1 MLTCAQLRATL
12 PISIFISPNLPLD
25 DDGNLVDQGLPTG
38 SEIDHGA
45 IAPPGYGEHVL
56 DQLYDE
62 MDMSGFQ
69 TPAIQSG
76 VSSPFYIQSRAGS
89 QENLA
94 ALVSG
99 APFTPSALSSRLAD
113 VSLDPTERNT
123 AFNAIA
129 LGSAP
134 RTEPA
139 STALTRSNSGEDDHA
154 HHSGRQS
161 GRQSGR
167 HSPENIHIDESEFT
181 VLNKVP
187 SYSTAV
193 RSPVVARSQAESFNL
208 PDYQTALTTARTPPA
223 TDCHPDA
230 LRHAVEQTA
239 ARSPG
244 RPRHQPS
251 EDMANNRRIHLI
263 QARGQ
268 VA

>member
-1 MLTCAQLRATL
+1 MLTFWMQLRATL

-25 DDGNLVDQGLPTG
+25 DDGNLVEQAHPSGI
-38 SEIDHGA
+38 EVDHAA

-62 MDMSGFQ
+62 MEMSGFQ
-69 TPAIQSG
+69 TPAVQSG
-76 VSSPFYIQSRAGS
+76 VSSPFYVQSRSGS

-94 ALVSG
+94 GLVSG

-113 VSLDPTERNT
+113 VSLDPTQRNT
-123 AFNAIA
+123 AFNSIA

-134 RTEPA
+134 RSEPA
-139 STALTRSNSGEDDHA
+139 STALTRSNSGDDDHA
-154 HHSGRQS
+154 AHSGRQS

-167 HSPENIHIDESEFT
+167 HSPENIHIDENEFAE
-181 VLNKVP
+181 LNKVP

-193 RSPVVARSQAESFNL
+193 RSPVVARSQAEALNL
-208 PDYQTALTTARTPPA
+208 PDYHSALNTPRTPPA
-223 TDCHPDA
+223 ADS
-230 LRHAVEQTA
+230 HASSLSE
-239 ARSPG
+239 ARGSNRLSRN
-244 RPRHQPS
+244 RPHRQAS
-251 EDMANNRRIHLI
+251 EDSASHRQIHVI

>member
-1 MLTCAQLRATL
+1 ME
-12 PISIFISPNLPLD
+12 
-25 DDGNLVDQGLPTG
+25 QGGPSG
-38 SEIDHGA
+38 GIEVDHGA
-45 IAPPGYGEHVL
+45 IAPPGYGEHLL

-94 ALVSG
+94 ALING

-123 AFNAIA
+123 AFNATS

-139 STALTRSNSGEDDHA
+139 STALTRSNSGEDDQ
-154 HHSGRQS
+154 HHSPSGRQS
-161 GRQSGR
+161 GRASGR
-167 HSPENIHIDESEFT
+167 HSPENNIHIDESEFA

-193 RSPVVARSQAESFNL
+193 RSPVVARSQAETYNL
-208 PDYQTALTTARTPPA
+208 PDYQTALNTSRTPPA
-223 TDCHPDA
+223 ADAHPDP
-230 LRHAVEQTA
+230 LRTTVTDLSD

-244 RPRHQPS
+244 RMRRQLS
-251 EDMANNRRIHLI
+251 EDMASNRRIHLI